1 MFIFAL
7 KTEELLKK
15 KENEKERI
23 EKELKEET
31 DKASRE
37 KTEASKAKDFLTK
50 QKDDLAGDKKKLMN
64 ELEMEKKRNE
74 ELTKQNDRITKE
86 QNEWKSER
94 KKLIQER
101 EAAVKENEELTKT
114 KTGKDEDAF
123 KKSTPFGIRSKG
135 KSLDSGVS
143 DSAKVKELMEALE
156 KKDVELQMLRTK
168 AEAKGPIEKLNF
180 QTKEASDLKK
190 EKEQME
196 RDLNKSQAEKNLL
209 KTEIKDL
216 KEKLKTNEN
225 VWLTEKTQLER
236 DLKQAAEK
244 NCSKTTCS
252 RAPADQKA
260 IQEKEA
266 LIKEKFKLIEE
277 VTKLKK
283 ELDKKRN
290 SDREEFGKKL
300 KDRTNSAEESEA
312 VISEL
317 QQEID
322 RLKAQVSVASFAEI
336 ENKIEI
342 WRVRLH

>member
-1 MFIFAL
+1 MSRLSFFAI

-31 DKASRE
+31 DKAARE
-37 KTEASKAKDFLTK
+37 KTDISKTKDFLAK
-50 QKDDLAGDKKKLMN
+50 QKDDFAGDKKKLMN
-64 ELEMEKKRNE
+64 ELEIEKKKNE

-94 KKLIQER
+94 NKLIQER
-101 EAAVKENEELTKT
+101 DAAVKENEELTKI
-114 KTGKDEDAF
+114 KAGKDEDVF
-123 KKSTPFGIRSKG
+123 KKSTPFGLRSKG

-156 KKDVELQMLRTK
+156 KKDTELQTLKART
-168 AEAKGPIEKLNF
+168 EAKGPIEKLNF
-180 QTKEASDLKK
+180 QTKEASELRK

-196 RDLNKSQAEKNLL
+196 KDLNNSQAEKNLL

-216 KEKLKTNEN
+216 KEKLKTNEKG
-225 VWLTEKTQLER
+225 WLAEKTQLEQ

-244 NCSKTTCS
+244 NCPRTTCP
-252 RAPADQKA
+252 RASADPKA

-300 KDRTNSAEESEA
+300 KDKTNSADESEA

-317 QQEID
+317 QQEIE
-322 RLKAQVSVASFAEI
+322 RLKAQVIIASFA
-336 ENKIEI
+336 
-342 WRVRLH
+342 